1 MSEVKIPENYQEGGQ
16 SKLNKYM
23 LENIPQLIFLLG
35 LVVWAV
41 ASIWVTMSD
50 IISGEFEHKALT
62 VSFIIGS
69 LSGGY
74 LKTRHYLIKRKN
86 NPTKKKENCKKCG
99 KNKTKK

>member
-35 LVVWAV
+35 LIVWTV
-41 ASIWVTMSD
+41 TSIWVTVSD
-50 IISGEFEHKALT
+50 MISGEFEHKTLT
-62 VSFIIGS
+62 ASFIVGI

-74 LKTRHYLIKRKN
+74 LKTRQYLTKRKN
-86 NPTKKKENCKKCG
+86 NPIKKEENCKKCG